1 MGFTSVRKR
10 NGEVIN
16 FDEARIKKAIL
27 KALQSTKEGGEKEA
41 EKITEKVIKELRVPA
56 EEKGLTV
63 TFQNNAENNLF
74 VLADI
79 NRTREILIN
88 LIGNSIKFTRSGGI
102 TIDCRQRNNYIEAK
116 IADTGIG
123 IPKEDQAKIFSR
135 LFRAKNAKEK
145 LTEGTGLGLYIIQL
159 AVEKLGG
166 KVWFE
171 SIENGGTTF
180 YVSIPLKGIKKIS
193 GLKLKV

>member
-1 MGFTSVRKR
+1 MPQFDQNIIEKFGREKLPTGWPWRFFTISVILL
-10 NGEVIN
+10 GISLVIY
-16 FDEARIKKAIL
+16 L
-27 KALQSTKEGGEKEA
+27 
-41 EKITEKVIKELRVPA
+41 
-56 EEKGLTV
+56 GLT
-63 TFQNNAENNLF
+63 FGYRGFLNNQLGKKDQEINQ
-74 VLADI
+74 LAA
-79 NRTREILIN
+79 
-88 LIGNSIKFTRSGGI
+88 S
-102 TIDCRQRNNYIEAK
+102 
-116 IADTGIG
+116 

-145 LTEGTGLGLYIIQL
+145 LTEGTGLGLYIVQL